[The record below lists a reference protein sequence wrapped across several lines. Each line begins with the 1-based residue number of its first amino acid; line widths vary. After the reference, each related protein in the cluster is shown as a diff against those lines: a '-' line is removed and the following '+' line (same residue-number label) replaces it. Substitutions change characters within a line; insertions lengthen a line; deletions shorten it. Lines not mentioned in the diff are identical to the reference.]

1 MIIVNPKIKI
11 PLIEMKKISFFLFIV
26 LFLTTLFPNISVCQ
40 PTLKVGALVP
50 FTGRWGDSGRE
61 CAKGMLDAGKWL
73 NQRGGIYGRKL
84 EIVLFDDT
92 SQVAETMAAYR
103 KLNEADRILL
113 LYIYSLDT
121 TLALLPH
128 IHYDRIPTLV
138 SSLPSHLANPSKYP
152 YLFSIIPSPLDL
164 AKIGMKF
171 ISEKSGIK
179 MRKTKVVFVGF
190 PDPLGRQF
198 LVEAKTYAKALGLD
212 IGPDIWI
219 PDLSPS
225 REPTFL
231 EKSAKELSSSLS
243 AMNHYNPDF
252 AYVSLTSKEASLIL
266 QEAKKMGLKTKWIFN
281 MKAFDEN
288 LAPFNEVFGVQP
300 FSPFGED
307 IPGMAGI
314 KEAHQRW
321 HPYDSHTLSYV
332 EGWATAQVI
341 AEALGRSLPEQRLSR
356 EWIKISLEGF
366 KGFVLGGLIPPITI
380 TPNDHRPSVESRI
393 FIIKEGKILRYTD
406 FISTGR

>member
-1 MIIVNPKIKI
+1 
-11 PLIEMKKISFFLFIV
+11 MKRISFPLFAILFI
-26 LFLTTLFPNISVCQ
+26 LMWPDSGISLS
-40 PTLKVGALVP
+40 PLKVGALIP

-84 EIVLFDDT
+84 EIVLIDDT
-92 SQVAETMAAYR
+92 FQVAETMAAYR
-103 KLNEADRILL
+103 KLNEADHILL
-113 LYIYSLDT
+113 LYLYSLDT
-121 TLALLPH
+121 ALSIISH

-138 SSLPSHLANPSKYP
+138 SSLPSHLAYPPKYP

-179 MRKTKVVFVGF
+179 LRKPKVLFVGF
-190 PDPLGRQF
+190 PDPLERQF
-198 LVEAKTYAKALGLD
+198 LDEAKAYAKTLDLD

-225 REPTFL
+225 REPASQ
-231 EKSAKELSSSLS
+231 EKAVKEISSSLS
-243 AMNHYNPDF
+243 VMNKYNPDF
-252 AYVSLTSKEASLIL
+252 AYVSLTSKEVSLLL
-266 QEAKKMGLKTKWIFN
+266 QEAKKMGLKNKWLCN
-281 MKAFDEN
+281 MRAFDEN

-307 IPGMAGI
+307 VPGMAGI
-314 KEAHQRW
+314 IEAHQRW

-332 EGWATAQVI
+332 EGWATVQVS
-341 AEALGRSLPEQRLSR
+341 AEVLRRSLPEQRLSR
-356 EWIKISLEGF
+356 ELIKFSFEGL
-366 KGFVLGGLIPPITI
+366 KDFVLGGLIPPITV
-380 TPNDHRPSVESRI
+380 THNDHRPSVESRI